1 MTETELCPKCKDF
14 REYRIKRYM
23 RKGVRGGIK
32 FEYESFSAFCTKCR
46 TTIHV
51 PWIDDMND
59 DSFEKAFTLA
69 IGKEKNK

>member
-1 MTETELCPKCKDF
+1 
-14 REYRIKRYM
+14 M